1 MAPARPTNTTAI
13 IALVSGILGLTLVP
27 FLGSIVAVIVGG
39 MAKKEIAASAG
50 AAGGE
55 GLAQIGVILG
65 WVGIGLGVLAACAA
79 CAVFVLPFVIG
90 GAGILSTGDF
100 GSALPAVLALA

>member
-13 IALVSGILGLTLVP
+13 ISLVAGILGLTLVP
-27 FLGSIVAVIVGG
+27 LIGSVVAVIVGG

-50 AAGGE
+50 AVGGE

-65 WVGIGLGVLAACAA
+65 WIGIGLGVLGICAA
-79 CAVFVLPFVIG
+79 CAVFVLPLVLG
-90 GAGILSTGDF
+90 GAGILSSDF
-100 GSALPAVLALA
+100 SSLMPALLAVA